1 MIFRWTFRSNLF
13 LNGAAET
20 LHKETTKDHC
30 LLEIKLGPV
39 SKCYHILFKHSRG
52 KVPWESA
59 YFFLILA
66 LIYLSTELLKNTI
79 VFFLSCT
86 PETAWRHFFFFF
98 ENVPCIQIA
107 QFVFSRHSKNPPHVL
122 SLCPILSNF
131 TI

>member
-79 VFFLSCT
+79 VFFSCHVHQK
-86 PETAWRHFFFFF
+86 RHDVIFFD
-98 ENVPCIQIA
+98 NVPCIQIA
-107 QFVFSRHSKNPPHVL
+107 QFVLSRHSKNPPHVL

>member
-86 PETAWRHFFFFF
+86 PETAWRHFFFFW
-98 ENVPCIQIA
+98 ERPMHTNCSVCIIETQQEPTTRVI
-107 QFVFSRHSKNPPHVL
+107 SL
-122 SLCPILSNF
+122 SD
-131 TI
+131 TK

>member
-20 LHKETTKDHC
+20 LQKETTKDHC

-79 VFFLSCT
+79 VFFPVMYTRNGMTS
-86 PETAWRHFFFFF
+86 FFFD
-98 ENVPCIQIA
+98 NVPCIQIA
-107 QFVFSRHSKNPPHVL
+107 QFVLSRHSKNPPHVL